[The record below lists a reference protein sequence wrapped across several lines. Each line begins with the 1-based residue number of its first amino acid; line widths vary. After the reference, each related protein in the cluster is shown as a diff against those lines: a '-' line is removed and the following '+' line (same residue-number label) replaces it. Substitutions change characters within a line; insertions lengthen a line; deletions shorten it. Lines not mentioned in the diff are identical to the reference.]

1 MSMRFGIVGSA
12 RMGLEWPAAKMVAL
26 LRNQY
31 GGHPIHREDE
41 DEDRR

>member
-1 MSMRFGIVGSA
+1 MSMRFGIVRWAG
-12 RMGLEWPAAKMVAL
+12 MPLEWPGAKMVAL